1 MRTLAGHF
9 LNQSSGEMAVFV
21 RIAALKEP
29 IPYQAKPLEPG
40 YTSVAGANG
49 NLR

>member
-9 LNQSSGEMAVFV
+9 LNPSSGEMAVFV
-21 RIAALKEP
+21 RIVALKEL
-29 IPYQAKPLEPG
+29 ITFQAKPLEPG
-40 YTSVAGANG
+40 YTSVAGASD

>member
-9 LNQSSGEMAVFV
+9 LNPSSGEMVVFV
-21 RIAALKEP
+21 RIADLKEL
-29 IPYQAKPLEPG
+29 ITFQAKPLKPG
-40 YTSVAGANG
+40 YTSVAGASG

>member
-9 LNQSSGEMAVFV
+9 LNQSSGEMAVSV
-21 RIAALKEP
+21 RIADLKEP
-29 IPYQAKPLEPG
+29 IAFQAKPPELG

>member
-1 MRTLAGHF
+1 MKMLAEHF
-9 LNQSSGEMAVFV
+9 LNPSSGEMVVFV
-21 RIAALKEP
+21 RIADLKEP
-29 IPYQAKPLEPG
+29 IPFQAKPPELG